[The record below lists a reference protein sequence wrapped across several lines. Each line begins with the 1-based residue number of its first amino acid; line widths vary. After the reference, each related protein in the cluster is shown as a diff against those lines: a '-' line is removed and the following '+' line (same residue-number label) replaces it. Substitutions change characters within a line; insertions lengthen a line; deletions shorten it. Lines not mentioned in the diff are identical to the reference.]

1 MASELIRYTYQKDKE
16 TVVFTA
22 RKVNGIYAIVVE
34 YYDGHNEYRS
44 TMFITEGNV
53 NGEKPDYVDK
63 VLKVLKA
70 LGIRPTTLN
79 ILIKIAKSEVFYSDE
94 VD

>member
-1 MASELIRYTYQKDKE
+1 MVGELIRYTYQKDNE

-44 TMFITEGNV
+44 TMFITEGNTE
-53 NGEKPDYVDK
+53 GEKPDYVNK
-63 VLKVLKA
+63 VLRVLKA
-70 LGIRPTTLN
+70 LGIKPTTLD
-79 ILIKIAKSEVFYSDE
+79 ILVKIAKSEVFYSDE

>member
-1 MASELIRYTYQKDKE
+1 MASELIRYAYQKDKE

-34 YYDGHNEYRS
+34 YYDGRNEYRS
-44 TMFITEGNV
+44 TMFITEKNID
-53 NGEKPDYVDK
+53 NEKPDYVDK
-63 VLKVLKA
+63 TLKILKA
-70 LGIRPTTLN
+70 LGIKPSVLD

>member
-34 YYDGHNEYRS
+34 YYDGRNEYRS
-44 TMFITEGNV
+44 TMFITEKNID
-53 NGEKPDYVDK
+53 NEKPDYVDK
-63 VLKVLKA
+63 VLKILKA
-70 LGIRPTTLN
+70 LGIRPTTLD

>member
-1 MASELIRYTYQKDKE
+1 MVGELIRYTYQRDNE

-44 TMFITEGNV
+44 TMFITEKNTE
-53 NGEKPDYVDK
+53 GEKPDYVDK

-70 LGIRPTTLN
+70 LGIKPSTLDV
-79 ILIKIAKSEVFYSDE
+79 LIKIAKSEVFYSDE

>member
-22 RKVNGIYAIVVE
+22 RKVNEIYAIVVE

-44 TMFITEGNV
+44 TMFITEKNID
-53 NGEKPDYVDK
+53 NEKPDYVDK
-63 VLKVLKA
+63 TLKILKA
-70 LGIRPTTLN
+70 LGIKPSVLD

>member
-1 MASELIRYTYQKDKE
+1 MVGELIRYTYQKDNE

-22 RKVNGIYAIVVE
+22 RRVNGVYAIVVE

-44 TMFITEGNV
+44 TMFITEGNI
-53 NGEKPDYVDK
+53 NGEKPDYVNK

-70 LGIRPTTLN
+70 LGIKPTTLD
-79 ILIKIAKSEVFYSDE
+79 ILVKIAKSEVFYSDE

>member
-1 MASELIRYTYQKDKE
+1 MASELIRYTYQKGSE
-16 TVVFTA
+16 TVIFTA

-44 TMFITEGNV
+44 TMFITEKNIE
-53 NGEKPDYVDK
+53 GEKPDYVDK
-63 VLKVLKA
+63 TLKILKA
-70 LGIRPTTLN
+70 LGIKPSILD

>member
-1 MASELIRYTYQKDKE
+1 MVGELIRYTYQKDKE
-16 TVVFTA
+16 TVIFTA

-44 TMFITEGNV
+44 TMFITEKNI
-53 NGEKPDYVDK
+53 NGEKPDYVNK

-70 LGIRPTTLN
+70 LGIKPT
-79 ILIKIAKSEVFYSDE
+79 ILDILVRIAKSEVFYSDE